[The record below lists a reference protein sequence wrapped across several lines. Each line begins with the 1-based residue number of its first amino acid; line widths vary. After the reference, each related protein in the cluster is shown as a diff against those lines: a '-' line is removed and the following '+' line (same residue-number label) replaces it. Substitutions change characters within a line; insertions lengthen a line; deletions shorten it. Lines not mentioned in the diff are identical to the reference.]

1 MILKLLIDFY
11 RWLWGMKPWVV
22 QTVDEPMLLAIVFG
36 ALIDICAIAGIVGL
50 AVTAYNDRKYKK
62 RVGGIK

>member
-1 MILKLLIDFY
+1 
-11 RWLWGMKPWVV
+11 MKPWVV